1 MIRAKTVDVLTR
13 VGDTRFLG
21 TYPKQVGI
29 VDIDALDAERL
40 GDPLAVVD
48 VSRLY
53 GFCIMGVD
61 IHPEQTQLVG
71 ANPDVTTLVAYH
83 AVDVAVDADA
93 SHA

>member
-1 MIRAKTVDVLTR
+1 
-13 VGDTRFLG
+13 
-21 TYPKQVGI
+21 
-29 VDIDALDAERL
+29 
-40 GDPLAVVD
+40 
-48 VSRLY
+48 
-53 GFCIMGVD
+53 MGAD